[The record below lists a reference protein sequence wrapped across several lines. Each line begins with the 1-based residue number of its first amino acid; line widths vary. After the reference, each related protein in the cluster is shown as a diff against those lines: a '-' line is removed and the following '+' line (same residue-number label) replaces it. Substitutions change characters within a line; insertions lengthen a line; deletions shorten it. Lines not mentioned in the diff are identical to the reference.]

1 MDFDRGG
8 SLTDLLVE
16 FMSELNLLSC
26 DLSFR
31 NNVNFTYERNDGVA
45 RSWIDHIVCTQ
56 SFSSQVSN
64 VYTLRTGSNLSDHFP
79 MFFLLHVNC
88 LTMHST
94 PLPSSSVL
102 SYNTPNIDWSKV
114 TLHDIEKYQEMVTQC
129 LSSLLPEIVNCCDVA

>member
-1 MDFDRGG
+1 
-8 SLTDLLVE
+8 
-16 FMSELNLLSC
+16 
-26 DLSFR
+26 
-31 NNVNFTYERNDGVA
+31 
-45 RSWIDHIVCTQ
+45 
-56 SFSSQVSN
+56 
-64 VYTLRTGSNLSDHFP
+64 

-129 LSSLLPEIVNCCDVA
+129 LSSLLPEIVNCCDVACTSHHVMLDNYAHHLVT